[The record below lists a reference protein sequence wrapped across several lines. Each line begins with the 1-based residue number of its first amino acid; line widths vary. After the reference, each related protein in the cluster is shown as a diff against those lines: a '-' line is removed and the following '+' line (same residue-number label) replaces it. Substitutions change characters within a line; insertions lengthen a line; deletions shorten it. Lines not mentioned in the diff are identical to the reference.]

1 VKNGLIKISICC
13 CLVTLVACGSGSGSS
28 DTSNSGDAVGA
39 ANSAADQTVV
49 ARINAANAEQLGI
62 AATEGAKQSVQYQS
76 VANLGF
82 RPAGKSGFDIV
93 SEKLSLHY
101 AERTAAAPAPP
112 DCVSGSAVEFN
123 NPDGST
129 TVTFSNCIIDLGL
142 GPDLVLEIDGVVESW
157 TTVTGNLTTV
167 DLVYDNF
174 SLDLAGDITLLNLEV
189 SCTTDN
195 ATTQTSCN
203 FPGTPGI
210 DGRVYVFS
218 DASVSGDEL
227 SGYSIRVAIDDPDH
241 GSFVVDT
248 TTPILFG
255 CGNGQPSSGALQFT
269 DGAGVLV
276 SVTFNDCASY
286 TVSYSGTS
294 AMFLW

>member
-1 VKNGLIKISICC
+1 MNILI
-13 CLVTLVACGSGSGSS
+13 CGDVVGRSGRRAVC
-28 DTSNSGDAVGA
+28 DALPHL
-39 ANSAADQTVV
+39 
-49 ARINAANAEQLGI
+49 R
-62 AATEGAKQSVQYQS
+62 
-76 VANLGF
+76 
-82 RPAGKSGFDIV
+82 R
-93 SEKLSLHY
+93 
-101 AERTAAAPAPP
+101 
-112 DCVSGSAVEFN
+112 
-123 NPDGST
+123 
-129 TVTFSNCIIDLGL
+129 DLGL
-142 GPDLVLEIDGVVESW
+142 D
-157 TTVTGNLTTV
+157 
-167 DLVYDNF
+167 
-174 SLDLAGDITLLNLEV
+174 
-189 SCTTDN
+189 
-195 ATTQTSCN
+195 

-218 DASVSGDEL
+218 DASVTGDEF

-255 CGNGQPSSGALQFT
+255 CSNGQPSSGALQFT

>member
-1 VKNGLIKISICC
+1 MKPGLRHLFVYCVI
-13 CLVTLVACGSGSGSS
+13 VAVAACGGG
-28 DTSNSGDAVGA
+28 DGDANNAGA
-39 ANSAADQTVV
+39 GSQSETAGSQSEL

-62 AATEGAKQSVQYQS
+62 AATEGAKQSAQYQS

-82 RPAGKSGFDIV
+82 KPAGNSGFDIV

-101 AERTAAAPAPP
+101 AERTAAAPAPL

-123 NPDGST
+123 NPDGSIT
-129 TVTFSNCIIDLGL
+129 ATFSNCVIDLGL
-142 GPDLVLEIDGVVESW
+142 GPDLVLEIDGVVESR

-195 ATTQTSCN
+195 ATTQTSCD

-218 DASVSGDEL
+218 DASVTGDEF

-255 CGNGQPSSGALQFT
+255 CSNGQPSSGALQFT